1 MVQSVA
7 RQRLKI
13 PVTLLIAVAIGIA
26 VAVGVHAIP
35 LSQLEAMVI
44 DSGLPAVISSAE
56 PPLGMTARMVIEGTS
71 GAVAGLAAWLLMLI
85 ILGVDRAVR
94 RPRHIVAEDE
104 EDWDIPVIRRADAHP
119 DAPPRPPLRANRDL
133 GTPFLEIR
141 APHPDDVPVL
151 PEPPIPLPAEP
162 RLASP
167 PPEQEL
173 PQDWD
178 QPLAAFDPGAIPSQ
192 PIEPPV
198 RPTRIAKALRPRV
211 FNPYERIETFELTPP
226 RPAPAARPVAPPEIL
241 AEPPEPLAAPET
253 DATIQALLARL
264 ERGLERKGYPVEAA
278 HPASAPPPQPSPEPH
293 EGGLQDTL
301 AFLRNLATRD

>member
-7 RQRLKI
+7 RPRLKI
-13 PVTLLIAVAIGIA
+13 LVILLVAVAIGFG
-26 VAVGVHAIP
+26 VALGVHAIP
-35 LSQLEAMVI
+35 LRQIEAIVVDSGLSAVI
-44 DSGLPAVISSAE
+44 DSAK
-56 PPLGMTARMVIEGTS
+56 PPLDLTARMVIEGIS
-71 GAVAGLAAWLLMLI
+71 GAAAGLTAWLLMLVV
-85 ILGVDRAVR
+85 LGVDRVVR
-94 RPRHIVAEDE
+94 QPRHIVAEDE
-104 EDWDIPVIRRADAHP
+104 EDSDIPVIRRADAHP

-141 APHPDDVPVL
+141 APHPDDVPVQ

-173 PQDWD
+173 PRDWD
-178 QPLAAFDPGAIPSQ
+178 QPLAAFDPDAIPSQ

-226 RPAPAARPVAPPEIL
+226 RSVPPVAAREIPSEPV
-241 AEPPEPLAAPET
+241 EPLAAPET

-278 HPASAPPPQPSPEPH
+278 HPASAPPPQPSPVPTA
-293 EGGLQDTL
+293 GGLQDTL
-301 AFLRNLATRD
+301 ALLRNLAARS

>member
-1 MVQSVA
+1 MGQSIT

-13 PVTLLIAVAIGIA
+13 PLTLLIAVAIGIA
-26 VAVGVHAIP
+26 VAVGMHAIP
-35 LSQLEAMVI
+35 LPKLETMVR
-44 DSGLPAVISSAE
+44 DSGLPSVFASAE
-56 PPLGMTARMVIEGTS
+56 PPLGATARLLIEGAS
-71 GAVAGLAAWLLMLI
+71 GAVGGLVALLLMLI
-85 ILGVDRAVR
+85 ALGVDRMVR
-94 RPRHIVAEDE
+94 PPRHVVAGDE
-104 EDWDIPVIRRADAHP
+104 AEWEIPVIRRADAHP

-133 GTPFLEIR
+133 GTPFLDVR
-141 APHPDDVPVL
+141 APQRGHGPVL

-173 PQDWD
+173 PRDWD

-198 RPTRIAKALRPRV
+198 RPTRIARALRPRV

-226 RPAPAARPVAPPEIL
+226 RAVPPPGPAPEVLSEI
-241 AEPPEPLAAPET
+241 PEPLAAPET

-264 ERGLERKGYPVEAA
+264 ERGLERKGYPVETA
-278 HPASAPPPQPSPEPH
+278 HPASAPPPQPSPEPS

-301 AFLRNLATRD
+301 ALLRNLAVRS